1 MSSTAFKSC
10 CFYGNGKVCNK
21 GFMFNS
27 NGDMVKLIRK
37 ATEQVTIM
45 DEQGTVRTFASKT
58 EAAKELKVSSSL
70 ISKAIKNAN
79 GGIPVVNTSNNQDNK
94 KQFKLLSS
102 NHKTLEFVSMT
113 DAAKKF
119 NTNNMKIT
127 RALKNKTYGDK
138 VTINGEVFTL
148 VA

>member
-1 MSSTAFKSC
+1 
-10 CFYGNGKVCNK
+10 
-21 GFMFNS
+21 
-27 NGDMVKLIRK
+27 MVKLIRK

-79 GGIPVVNTSNNQDNK
+79 GGSPVVNTSNNQDNK